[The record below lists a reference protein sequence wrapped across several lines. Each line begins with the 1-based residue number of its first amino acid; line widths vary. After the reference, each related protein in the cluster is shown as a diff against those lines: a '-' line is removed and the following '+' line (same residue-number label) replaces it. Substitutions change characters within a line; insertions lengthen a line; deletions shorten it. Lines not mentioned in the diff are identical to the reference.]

1 MDLAVAA
8 ALTAAGLAMLCLGGN
23 WLVSGGVGI
32 ATRLGISPLVIG
44 MTVVAYGT
52 STPELAASLAATG
65 EHGGIILGNV
75 IGSNIANVGMVIGIA
90 AMLAVIPVTRRV
102 LRREIPLMIAFSL
115 LLVALSAHGGGLSQ
129 SDGAVLIAALVAFS
143 AYVYMSARRRTTA
156 AAEAAPA
163 AAASRLSGSPEPAAP
178 GPRGVSSPPP
188 AAAHAP
194 AAAEHA
200 AAEAAE
206 ARGAGRAPGYAR
218 NGALIAAG
226 AALLA
231 GGAWLAVEHAVVI
244 AGIFGMSDRL
254 VGITVIAVGTSAPEL
269 ITSIIAIRRG
279 HTDIGIG
286 NIVGSNIY
294 NVLMITGVAAA
305 VSPIAVGEHVYVDYA
320 VMVAFSL
327 ALLAAFRTAAIR
339 LPFGAALAAA
349 YAAYLAYSFL
359 GG

>member
-143 AYVYMSARRRTTA
+143 AYVYMSARRRTTH
-156 AAEAAPA
+156 APA
-163 AAASRLSGSPEPAAP
+163 AADSAAGRPEPAAA
-178 GPRGVSSPPP
+178 GPRSVSSPPP

-200 AAEAAE
+200 AAAA
-206 ARGAGRAPGYAR
+206 AKGGGRAPDYAK

-226 AALLA
+226 VALLG
-231 GGAWLAVEHAVVI
+231 GGAWLAIEHAVVI

-254 VGITVIAVGTSAPEL
+254 IGITVIAVGTSAPEL

-349 YAAYLAYSFL
+349 YAAYLAYTFL

>member
-143 AYVYMSARRRTTA
+143 AYVYVSARRRTG
-156 AAEAAPA
+156 A
-163 AAASRLSGSPEPAAP
+163 AAAPTAADSRRSGSPEPAAA

-206 ARGAGRAPGYAR
+206 AKGAGRAPDYAK

-226 AALLA
+226 VALLA
-231 GGAWLAVEHAVVI
+231 GGAWLAIEHAVVI

-254 VGITVIAVGTSAPEL
+254 IGITVIAVGTSAPEL

-327 ALLAAFRTAAIR
+327 ALLAALRTAAIR

>member
-1 MDLAVAA
+1 MELAVAA
-8 ALTAAGLAMLCLGGN
+8 ALTAAGLAMLCLGGH

-32 ATRLGISPLVIG
+32 AARLGISPLVIG

-75 IGSNIANVGMVIGIA
+75 VGSNIANVGMVIGIA
-90 AMLAVIPVTRRV
+90 AMLAAIPVTRRV
-102 LRREIPLMIAFSL
+102 LRREIPLMIGFSL

-129 SDGAVLIAALVAFS
+129 ADGAVLIAALVAFS
-143 AYVYMSARRRTTA
+143 AHVYVSARRGAPRPP
-156 AAEAAPA
+156 APA
-163 AAASRLSGSPEPAAP
+163 PAPA
-178 GPRGVSSPPP
+178 GYAGAPRGVTAPPP

-200 AAEAAE
+200 AAEAEAE
-206 ARGAGRAPGYAR
+206 AAAAAGAGRGRGAGEYAR

-226 AALLA
+226 VALLA
-231 GGAWLAVEHAVVI
+231 GGAWLAIENAVVV
-244 AGIFGMSDRL
+244 AGMFGMSDRL
-254 VGITVIAVGTSAPEL
+254 IGITVIAVGTSAPEL

-279 HTDIGIG
+279 HADIGVG

-327 ALLAAFRTAAIR
+327 ALLVALRTKAVR
-339 LPFGAALAAA
+339 LPFGAALAAS
-349 YAAYLAYSFL
+349 YAAYLAHSFL
-359 GG
+359 KG